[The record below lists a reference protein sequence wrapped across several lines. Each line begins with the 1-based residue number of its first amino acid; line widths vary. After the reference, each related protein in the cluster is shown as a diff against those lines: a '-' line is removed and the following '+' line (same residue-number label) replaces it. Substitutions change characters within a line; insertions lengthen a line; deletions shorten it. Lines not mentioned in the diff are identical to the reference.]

1 MTVPSTLSLFPL
13 PGINNPYSEVIRPLD
28 LRQWWPGTALGRA
41 VGCTV
46 RPRAGVACVCLCG
59 VSALAGVDLFGELGD
74 DGEEVADD
82 AVVDEV

>member
-13 PGINNPYSEVIRPLD
+13 PGINNPYSEVIRLLD

-46 RPRAGVACVCLCG
+46 RPRGVLFAEG
-59 VSALAGVDLFGELGD
+59 SALAGGDLFGELGD

-82 AVVDEV
+82 AVV

>member
-46 RPRAGVACVCLCG
+46 RPRTGIAGG
-59 VSALAGVDLFGELGD
+59 SALAGVDLFGELG
-74 DGEEVADD
+74 
-82 AVVDEV
+82 

>member
-28 LRQWWPGTALGRA
+28 LRQWSSGTALGRA

-46 RPRAGVACVCLCG
+46 RPRGCVLAC

-82 AVVDEV
+82 AVVDE